1 MESQLDKSNVGIKSS
16 CTKSISGSIRPEV
29 IRNEI
34 IRCTRC
40 GNRGHLADVCETKI
54 CNFCQKFGHLAEF
67 CRADPQNAHLN
78 IPTCFYCKQKGHK
91 VDVCLKLKQKN
102 EFRSSQL
109 ENTSTPRTPKVNKP
123 SVCSF
128 CRKEG
133 HLMKECGELKRHYCS
148 DCGEKGHYNRYC
160 SSEYIVRRRN

>member
-1 MESQLDKSNVGIKSS
+1 MESNIEVPPTGVR
-16 CTKSISGSIRPEV
+16 TEV
-29 IRNEI
+29 IRAEVV
-34 IRCTRC
+34 RCTKC

-54 CNFCQKFGHLAEF
+54 CTFCKKFGHLAEI
-67 CRADPQNAHLN
+67 CRANPQNAHLN
-78 IPTCFYCKQKGHK
+78 IPTCFYCKEKGHK

-102 EFRSSQL
+102 EFQSSSA
-109 ENTSTPRTPKVNKP
+109 NKPSVRTPTVNKPSANRP

-160 SSEYIVRRRN
+160 SSEYIVRRN